1 MRVVISE
8 HFAAPKIRIT
18 AGLNFS
24 AGSRQFF
31 GPGSTNQ
38 PTEMADKLEAV
49 QDVQTLSDDAASEDL
64 LAEDT
69 SSKKRKATG
78 AAAHRCLK
86 RVEEKRVRLTNE
98 QKAKIAIYADEHR
111 HLSRDDVTTWAVSKY
126 DLKCCPASAFISSLW
141 KPEKVN
147 WAENYLVQETV
158 THKLQETVTHK
169 LQITLNLRINYSY
182 GSLVGWKQAKQL
194 LQTNCSE
201 RKHLKSLLN

>member
-8 HFAAPKIRIT
+8 HFTAPTIRIT
-18 AGLNFS
+18 AGVKFS
-24 AGSRQFF
+24 AGTRQFC
-31 GPGSTNQ
+31 GPCSTNR
-38 PTEMADKLEAV
+38 PTEMADKAV
-49 QDVQTLSDDAASEDL
+49 PDVQTVSDDEASTDS